1 MADEVVVLLTSI
13 EGVEPSDGG
22 KHALMKIGRGGQET
36 VVAVGEENER
46 NLLELV
52 LIAMA
57 QTSSKAKMTAE
68 KLTFEATCWEIGET
82 ADGRLAMSFRLPSGA
97 ELNFVLGA
105 DQIPRMREVLQS
117 MAPRSAASP
126 PTPHRQKH

>member
-13 EGVEPSDGG
+13 EGVKPSDGG
-22 KHALMKIGRGGQET
+22 KHAPMKIGLGGQET
-36 VVAVGEENER
+36 VVAVGEENLR

-52 LIAMA
+52 LIGMA

-68 KLTFEATCWEIGET
+68 KLTFEATWWEIGET
-82 ADGRLAMSFRLPSGA
+82 PDGRLAMSFRLPSGA
-97 ELNFVLGA
+97 ELNFVLGT

-117 MAPRSAASP
+117 MAPRSAPSP
-126 PTPHRQKH
+126 PTPDRQKH